1 MNANTRI
8 CIAYV
13 AGSLI
18 NKKRYTSLTDHGE
31 NKTVK
36 MSGRIDF
43 TSIDVQMEDDG
54 SKIVGAV
61 KGNEA
66 SFFHSSEK
74 GAIKMKIDG
83 LNFKGNDSGTGKDF
97 IGSVNGKAVKIYDY
111 GDYQNFFFALGE

>member
-1 MNANTRI
+1 MKTNTKI

-13 AGSLI
+13 AGCLI
-18 NKKRYTSLTDHGE
+18 NKRSYSSLTDHGE
-31 NKTVK
+31 NKTIK

-43 TSIDVQMEDDG
+43 NNIDVRMEDDG

-61 KGNEA
+61 RGNEI

-83 LNFKGNDSGTGKDF
+83 LNFKGNDSETGKDF
-97 IGSVNGKAVKIYDY
+97 MGSVNGKAVKIYDY

>member
-18 NKKRYTSLTDHGE
+18 NRKSYSSLIDHGE
-31 NKTVK
+31 NRTVK

-43 TSIDVQMEDDG
+43 NNIDVQMDDDG
-54 SKIVGAV
+54 SKIVGVV

-66 SFFHSSEK
+66 TFFHSSDRSS
-74 GAIKMKIDG
+74 IKIRIDG
-83 LNFKGNDSGTGKDF
+83 LNFKGSDSGTGKDF
-97 IGSVNGKAVKIYDY
+97 MGSVNGKAVKIYDY
-111 GDYQNFFFALGE
+111 GDYQNFFFALGD